1 MHETWEGSKEAPN
14 ELILSIASI
23 ADKRD
28 NAEEY
33 DVSSHPKPQMCP
45 SFYKGD
51 FNDDK
56 ID

>member
-1 MHETWEGSKEAPN
+1 MHETWEGSKEAPK

-33 DVSSHPKPQMCP
+33 DVSSHPKP
-45 SFYKGD
+45 
-51 FNDDK
+51 
-56 ID
+56 